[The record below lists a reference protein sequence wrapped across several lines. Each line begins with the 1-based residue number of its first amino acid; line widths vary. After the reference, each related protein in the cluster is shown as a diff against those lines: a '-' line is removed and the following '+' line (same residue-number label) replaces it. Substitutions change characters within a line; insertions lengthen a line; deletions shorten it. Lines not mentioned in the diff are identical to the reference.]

1 VPSQLNGYDCGLF
14 VCLYAAGLHKIREQ
28 LMTYSDVYSYQSPLL
43 EKITLNSNFQFNQGV
58 VNDFRHQLGAL
69 LDNLSSVYQFGVVP
83 TGKKKYTKKRS
94 HSVAKKGNK
103 KCSGTKSSKRNST
116 KTMTPPA
123 KIHRKL
129 DLESDDNSVK
139 DLLALDPFLPSPVQV
154 LSTKAEA
161 PNEEHTTVDEAVL
174 NNEAPFEEIDA
185 PNEEERTTVDISEAP
200 IDAFKL
206 GHESVLNNE
215 AQLEEIDALNE
226 EEHTTVDMSEASNDA
241 SPLVHEP
248 VFKIEAPFEEIDA
261 PKEEEHTIVEMNE
274 APNDASLLVHEAIV
288 KNDAPLEKIGAPN
301 EEEHTTVEMHMQP
314 MEDAIVQ
321 KNEVSNDEFILAHEP
336 VVMNEAPE
344 KDEAPN
350 DKLKPEACATIE
362 KEEDHEDDGVQH
374 MQPEEHPIIEKNVDH
389 EDNALNE
396 VDVPALSIR
405 YRRRTS
411 EGAKTVKSRKV
422 LSSDTADEMDK
433 KLPHDPLVG
442 KTVAFARYT
451 PVCMSLIT
459 QLGQKFDEKGM
470 CYELDGLAGHIVG
483 TVLRQNK
490 QPPKSKRNVTSNYNV
505 IWEYTAFGDSDLAA
519 IVLLDGEKVGQ
530 QLVRKREQLKS
541 KGKAVKKGR
550 RRSKVEVLRAKF
562 IKSNLTKVS
571 DDEANQVSIF
581 FFLQILRV

>member
-1 VPSQLNGYDCGLF
+1 MPSQLNGYDCGLF

-185 PNEEERTTVDISEAP
+185 PNEEERTTVDMSEAP

-215 AQLEEIDALNE
+215 AQLEEIDAL
-226 EEHTTVDMSEASNDA
+226 
-241 SPLVHEP
+241 
-248 VFKIEAPFEEIDA
+248 
-261 PKEEEHTIVEMNE
+261 
-274 APNDASLLVHEAIV
+274 
-288 KNDAPLEKIGAPN
+288 N

-336 VVMNEAPE
+336 VVTNEAPE

-405 YRRRTS
+405 YQRRTS

-422 LSSDTADEMDK
+422 LSSDTADEMHK

-581 FFLQILRV
+581 FFLQILCVEMQM

>member
-1 VPSQLNGYDCGLF
+1 
-14 VCLYAAGLHKIREQ
+14 
-28 LMTYSDVYSYQSPLL
+28 
-43 EKITLNSNFQFNQGV
+43 
-58 VNDFRHQLGAL
+58 
-69 LDNLSSVYQFGVVP
+69 
-83 TGKKKYTKKRS
+83 
-94 HSVAKKGNK
+94 
-103 KCSGTKSSKRNST
+103 
-116 KTMTPPA
+116 
-123 KIHRKL
+123 
-129 DLESDDNSVK
+129 
-139 DLLALDPFLPSPVQV
+139 
-154 LSTKAEA
+154 
-161 PNEEHTTVDEAVL
+161 
-174 NNEAPFEEIDA
+174 
-185 PNEEERTTVDISEAP
+185 
-200 IDAFKL
+200 
-206 GHESVLNNE
+206 
-215 AQLEEIDALNE
+215 
-226 EEHTTVDMSEASNDA
+226 
-241 SPLVHEP
+241 
-248 VFKIEAPFEEIDA
+248 
-261 PKEEEHTIVEMNE
+261 MNE

-336 VVMNEAPE
+336 VVTNEAPE